1 MRSGYSLANRIRRD
15 TAAPARTWEKT
26 SQSAGILREGVKK
39 QMASRKKL
47 DKEIPGM

>member
-1 MRSGYSLANRIRRD
+1 MRSGYSLSNRIRRD

-39 QMASRKKL
+39 TDGLKK
-47 DKEIPGM
+47 KA